1 MFVTINTPK
10 VQAPFGVSLL
20 HSFYNLSRLES
31 ASLMYHH
38 AKYNECLNKKQK
50 LRVFPKLPL
59 ALDCAFV
66 IVLSVF
72 SKKSL
77 KIAIDNQNPYIEEQT
92 TQCQKK
98 PNKKTAIC
106 KTYI

>member
-1 MFVTINTPK
+1 MSMF
-10 VQAPFGVSLL
+10 
-20 HSFYNLSRLES
+20 ES
-31 ASLMYHH
+31 ACLMYHH

-77 KIAIDNQNPYIEEQT
+77 KIATGNQNPYIEEQT
-92 TQCQKK
+92 TQWQKK
-98 PNKKTAIC
+98 AQKNNNLENIHIKLN
-106 KTYI
+106 